1 MQKSVLRI
9 SRIGDSAIV
18 EEHCYKYHNVVV
30 NDNDGSDG
38 GDIDG
43 VDIDGGDECGGGDG
57 AAADYDGHLWQIQ
70 KRPLQG

>member
-30 NDNDGSDG
+30 NDHHG
-38 GDIDG
+38 GVGNG
-43 VDIDGGDECGGGDG
+43 VDIGGGDEYGGGDG
-57 AAADYDGHLWQIQ
+57 AAAAAADDDSHLWQRQ

>member
-18 EEHCYKYHNVVV
+18 EEHCYKHHNVVV
-30 NDNDGSDG
+30 NDNDGG
-38 GDIDG
+38 VGDG
-43 VDIDGGDECGGGDG
+43 VDIGGGNKYCGGDG
-57 AAADYDGHLWQIQ
+57 GAADDDDSHLWQRQ